1 MRFIAVKNDLQ
12 MEVFDAGTN
21 HLYMDIKS
29 QPPMFDCRE
38 VNDFSYQSQLLADL
52 FKT

>member
-1 MRFIAVKNDLQ
+1 MIYKWRFIA
-12 MEVFDAGTN
+12 GTIICIWIN
-21 HLYMDIKS
+21 A

-38 VNDFSYQSQLLADL
+38 VNYFSYQSQLLADL